1 MDFIYALAPM
11 EDITND
17 SFRLLAHMHG
27 ADLTFTEMAMFEAL
41 ARDNKPSGAR
51 IRITDNVPTVIQ
63 LIGLNEYYLKK
74 FLSKFVPS
82 PGFMGFNLNLGCPW
96 PGVTSHGMGCAMA
109 KRVAKV
115 KKLVQI
121 FRERK
126 FPISIKLRLGMN
138 IFEKE
143 QKVYLN
149 LIRGVSADYFVLHAR
164 TGKQNYED
172 KPDWS
177 VFPEVCRTG
186 KTIIANGDVK
196 TREDVE
202 LLKSYGV
209 KGVMIGRAAI
219 ANPAIFQSLKGQP
232 APGIAELKREYL
244 EISKR
249 DDTIRYSKNVLKH
262 MQDSMDLPSP

>member
-17 SFRLLAHMHG
+17 SFRLLAHRHG
-27 ADLTFTEMAMFEAL
+27 ADLTFTEMTMFEAL
-41 ARDNKPSGAR
+41 ARGNKPSSAR
-51 IRITDNVPTVIQ
+51 INITDNVPTAVQ
-63 LIGLNEYYLKK
+63 LIGLSEYYLKK
-74 FLSKFVPS
+74 FLSKFTPT

-126 FPISIKLRLGMN
+126 FRVSIKLRLGMN
-138 IFEKE
+138 QYEKE

-149 LIRGVSADYFVLHAR
+149 LILGVSADFFVLHAR
-164 TGKQNYED
+164 TGKQKYSD

-202 LLKSYGV
+202 ILKSCGV

-219 ANPAIFQSLKGQP
+219 ANPGIFQALKGGI
-232 APGIAELKREYL
+232 APSIAELRKEYL

-249 DDTIRYSKNVLKH
+249 DDTLRYSKNVLKH
-262 MQDSMDLPSP
+262 MESVDLPAP